1 MIGTGAP
8 GNVEALAS
16 SKPMRS
22 FLLALIV
29 ALASPTLAQ
38 TLTIHCGT
46 LLDPARSMVPMVEM
60 SVVVTDGLIQEVV
73 EGFTDQADAIDLTAA
88 TCMPGL
94 IDSHTHLTGESRKD
108 GYIDAFRFSPAER
121 ALRAAPFARSTLM
134 AGFTTVRDVGGNEGV
149 DLELRDAIARGDIAG
164 PRMYVASKSLSIT
177 GGHADPTNSYRE
189 DIVGVPDKT
198 LGIVNGV
205 DSAVE
210 AVRIAIKRGADLIKF
225 TATGGVLS
233 LQGDGTGA
241 HFSMEEMQAIVET
254 ANNRGLT
261 VAAHAHGD
269 EGMAMAVRAGVSSIE
284 HGTYMSDATMALMRE
299 RGTYLVPTITAGKS
313 VADSARIQGYYT
325 PVVTQKSL
333 EVGPRIQGT
342 FERAWRAGVPIAFG
356 TDAGVFRHGRN
367 ANEFIYMTEVGM
379 PFMEALKTATVNAAD
394 LLNQSDRLGALQ
406 PGYAANLVAVA
417 GDPLTDAR
425 AMLDVSFVMVNGR
438 VAKQGGQFVPLPPR
452 SR

>member
-1 MIGTGAP
+1 MPQIP
-8 GNVEALAS
+8 LAG
-16 SKPMRS
+16 RLVV
-22 FLLALIV
+22 LLSL
-29 ALASPTLAQ
+29 LASPALAQ
-38 TLTIHCGT
+38 TYVQCGT
-46 LLDPARSMVPMVEM
+46 LLDPASSSEPMRERT
-60 SVVVTDGLIQEVV
+60 VVVENGLVTRVDAGYTGTGDVV
-73 EGFTDQADAIDLTAA
+73 DLRDA

-108 GYIDAFRFSPAER
+108 GYIDDFRFSAAER
-121 ALRAAPFARSTLM
+121 ALRAVPFARSTLM
-134 AGFTTVRDVGGNEGV
+134 AGFTTVRDVGGDEGV
-149 DLELRDAIARGDIAG
+149 DLDLRDAIARGDVAG
-164 PRMYVASKSLSIT
+164 PRMFVASKSLSIT

-189 DIVGVPDKT
+189 DIVGVPDET
-198 LGIVNGV
+198 HGV
-205 DSAVE
+205 VDGTDSAVR

-241 HFSMEEMQAIVET
+241 HFSEDEMRAIVQT
-254 ANNRGLT
+254 ANARGLT

-269 EGMAMAVRAGVSSIE
+269 EGMAQAVRAGVSSIE

-313 VADSARIQGYYT
+313 VADSALVEGYYT
-325 PVVTQKSL
+325 PVVTAKSL

-367 ANEFIYMTEVGM
+367 ANEFVYMTEVGM

-394 LLNQSDRLGALQ
+394 LLGQGHRLGALQ
-406 PGYAANLVAVA
+406 PGYAADLVAVRA
-417 GDPLTDAR
+417 SPLETAE
-425 AMLDVSFVMVNGR
+425 AMKDVTFVMKDGR
-438 VAKQGGQFVPLPPR
+438 VFKRAGAFVPLPER